1 MSDAVKSTTFD
12 IIQVAKNTWISQVT
26 YRPPTKLQE
35 GNNFGGVC
43 LSTGRGG
50 VGTDVPCLVPGS
62 GWVGMPG
69 LAAGPFPGG
78 GYAWSGRR
86 SLSRGGYA
94 WSGPRSFER
103 GGYAWAGPRSFERG
117 MPGTPIGRYTPS
129 PEGAPPG
136 AHIL

>member
-1 MSDAVKSTTFD
+1 MIS
-12 IIQVAKNTWISQVT
+12 VAS
-26 YRPPTKLQE
+26 
-35 GNNFGGVC
+35 VC
-43 LSTGRGG
+43 PRGG
-50 VGTDVPCLVPGS
+50 GGGDGYALSGPRFFS

-78 GYAWSGRR
+78 GYAWSG
-86 SLSRGGYA
+86 
-94 WSGPRSFER
+94 PRSFSR